1 MPAASTLSR
10 ARGLL
15 LLLLLLLLLPALAP
29 RPR

>member
-1 MPAASTLSR
+1 MPAASTLSH
-10 ARGLL
+10 ARG